1 MIAVQ
6 TPRTAANRSLAD
18 LAPHI
23 DGYELT
29 ARELAVNRRFTRLT
43 TVITLHGAG
52 HRGVGRTPPTRRLAS
67 SRSAAPAPCCPSP
80 VTGRWTTFSAALEH
94 MELSPLGPSA
104 ADFHDFRRWAFESA
118 ALDLA
123 LRQAVLT
130 VAALPDDSGR
140 CTLVRVQRRVAARL
154 GAARSTSSGSAR
166 CCA

>member
-6 TPRTAANRSLAD
+6 TSRTGTWRCLAD
-18 LAPHI
+18 LALHG

-29 ARELAVNRRFTRLT
+29 GLELAVSERFTRLT
-43 TVITLHGAG
+43 VVTLHGAG
-52 HRGVGRTPPTRRLAS
+52 HRGVGEDTTYAAPDQLAF
-67 SRSAAPAPCCPSP
+67 RSARAVLP
-80 VTGRWTTFSAALEH
+80 VAGDWTPDAFSAALEH
-94 MELSPLGPSA
+94 MDLFPVGPSA
-104 ADFHDFRRWAFESA
+104 PDSFNFRRWAFESA

-123 LRQAVLT
+123 LRQAVLIL
-130 VAALPDDSGR
+130 AALPDDSGR